1 MLLCLENSVDD
12 MDDTIAG
19 QSIEVV
25 PCLDNSE
32 DDMDDTV
39 AGQDVKPDDAGQF
52 SPV

>member
-1 MLLCLENSVDD
+1 